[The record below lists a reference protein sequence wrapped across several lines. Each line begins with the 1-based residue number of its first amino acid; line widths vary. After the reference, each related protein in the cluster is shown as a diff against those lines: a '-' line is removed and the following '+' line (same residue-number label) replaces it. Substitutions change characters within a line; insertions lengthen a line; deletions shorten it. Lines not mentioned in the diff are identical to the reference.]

1 MEILQSRI
9 HKSRISSLQPE
20 LVLPKIRTSS
30 CVNCIDFQTC
40 VDYFSV
46 LYHKKSKKTLK
57 TIPADIPV
65 LLVIQRQTKVVLVVW
80 LANHRD
86 FAA

>member
-20 LVLPKIRTSS
+20 LVMPKIRTSS
-30 CVNCIDFQTC
+30 CVNSIDFQTC

-46 LYHKKSKKTLK
+46 LYHKKIKKDIKNNSSRYSGTACDTK
-57 TIPADIPV
+57 TDESCASCMV
-65 LLVIQRQTKVVLVVW
+65 S
-80 LANHRD
+80 
-86 FAA
+86 